1 MSSASQEEP
10 YDVLDGFF
18 GEFDHLARGF
28 EAPRKKTAGQKLGA
42 AAGIL
47 IGIGVVIVCL
57 GTLAWIAALVF
68 NQLLA
73 QVG

>member
-28 EAPRKKTAGQKLGA
+28 QAPRKKTPAQKLGA
-42 AAGIL
+42 AASGDLTIL
-47 IGIGVVIVCL
+47 L
-57 GTLAWIAALVF
+57 NAYSP
-68 NQLLA
+68 Q
-73 QVG
+73 

>member
-1 MSSASQEEP
+1 MDRIPREEP

-28 EAPRKKTAGQKLGA
+28 QAPRKTAAQKLGT

-47 IGIGVVIVCL
+47 IGIGIVIVCL